1 MAYTIAVD
9 FGSTYTKM
17 AVFDLANG
25 EKVMTTRHASTVATD
40 ASIALKANL
49 SKAEK
54 IIGIDGVKNAHMLA
68 SSSAAGGLRMVVVGL
83 TRRYSFLAGANAALG
98 AGARV
103 IGSYWGR
110 LKTEELEE
118 IREINPEI
126 LLLCGGVEGG
136 NSQWLMENARKLAG
150 LPGFT
155 SPVVYA
161 GNQETAAEVRSMFL
175 MRQKECYTV
184 ENVFP
189 SFGELCTEPAGEAI
203 RNIFMRRITGMKG
216 LGKVRSM
223 VGDVLMPTPAA
234 VLRGGALLAEGLD
247 GEGGLG
253 ECMLFDVGGATTDV
267 YSFTKNRAGDHKIV
281 GAPEPEH
288 KRTVEGDLGLRSSAL
303 SLLKTADLT
312 GLPEGLSEEMLKE
325 KCFFRTE
332 HSDYIPDG
340 REEKTVD
347 GFLAEQAVYTGA
359 RRHCGQILNYY
370 SKEEREIRE
379 GKDLTNVIHIVGTG
393 GPIINNED
401 PKAVMEYALQRKNEP
416 EKLLPGQAEF
426 YLDSAY
432 LLFAVGLAC
441 EENPGGALEI
451 ARKNI
456 IRI

>member
-17 AVFDLANG
+17 AVFDLTNG
-25 EKVMTTRHASTVATD
+25 EKVMTARHASTVSTD
-40 ASIALKANL
+40 ASIGLKANL
-49 SKAEK
+49 EKAEK
-54 IIGIDGVKNAHMLA
+54 RIGTEGVKNAHMLA

-83 TRRYSFLAGANAALG
+83 TRRYSFLAGANAALD

-110 LKTEELEE
+110 LKPEDLEE

-136 NSQWLMENARKLAG
+136 NSQWLMENAEKLAG
-150 LPGFT
+150 LAGFT

-175 MRQKECYTV
+175 KRQKECYTV

-189 SFGELCTEPAGEAI
+189 SFGTLCTDPAGEAI

-234 VLRGGALLAEGLD
+234 VLRGGALLAEGIN
-247 GEGGLG
+247 GTGGLG

-267 YSFTKNRAGDHKIV
+267 YSFTRNRAGEQKVI

-303 SLLKTADLT
+303 SLLKAADPKLRRPVLT
-312 GLPEGLSEEMLKE
+312 EEAMRE

-332 HSDYIPDG
+332 HSDYIPDCQEE
-340 REEKTVD
+340 REVD
-347 GFLAEQAVYTGA
+347 GYLAEQAVYTGA

-379 GKDLTNVIHIVGTG
+379 GKDLTNVTHIVGTG
-393 GPIINNED
+393 GPVINNED
-401 PKAVMEYALQRKNEP
+401 PKAVMEYALRRKNEP
-416 EKLLPGQAEF
+416 EKLLPVQAEF
-426 YLDSAY
+426 YLDRAY